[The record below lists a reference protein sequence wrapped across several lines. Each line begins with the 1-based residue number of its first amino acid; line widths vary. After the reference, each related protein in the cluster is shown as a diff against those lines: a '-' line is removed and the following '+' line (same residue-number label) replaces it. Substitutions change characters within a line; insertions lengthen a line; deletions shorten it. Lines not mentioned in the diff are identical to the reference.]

1 MLDGQPWSRNC
12 VMRHEIPTHLEM
24 HLVSPNEAAA
34 IAEKED
40 ENGFLGRR
48 RIGRDKLQWILI

>member
-1 MLDGQPWSRNC
+1 
-12 VMRHEIPTHLEM
+12 MRHEIPTHLEM